1 MGLTEFVEGDSHQQ
15 EKQVP
20 QDGCFS
26 SFALPAL
33 HFVTFLFYLFDIV
46 FKETNVSMQEV
57 NQVFIP
63 LYDFLLAYYGV
74 ILYDS
79 TIVKPS
85 MINS

>member
-1 MGLTEFVEGDSHQQ
+1 
-15 EKQVP
+15 
-20 QDGCFS
+20 
-26 SFALPAL
+26 
-33 HFVTFLFYLFDIV
+33 
-46 FKETNVSMQEV
+46 MQEV